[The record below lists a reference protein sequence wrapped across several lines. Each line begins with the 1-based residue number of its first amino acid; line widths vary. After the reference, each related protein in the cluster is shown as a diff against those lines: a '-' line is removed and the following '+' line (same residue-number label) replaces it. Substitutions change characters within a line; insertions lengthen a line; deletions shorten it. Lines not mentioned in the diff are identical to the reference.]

1 MSHPSTPL
9 SAHDI
14 DALALRRVNARLGW
28 FRHATIYALV
38 IGGLTLMG
46 LWQGRAWPFAPA
58 LGWGFGL
65 AMHAFAVFGP
75 RFGEK
80 AKARLVQAERER
92 LMGAR

>member
-1 MSHPSTPL
+1 MSQTLTPL
-9 SAHDI
+9 SAQDI
-14 DALALRRVNARLGW
+14 EALAERRVNARLGW
-28 FRHATIYALV
+28 FRHATIYTLV

-80 AKARLVQAERER
+80 TKARLVQRERER
-92 LMGAR
+92 LTSTR